1 MNYNYDNVVVG
12 SSFDAV
18 LYAFVHN
25 YPIVYSKYDLPFRFD
40 YLDSSIDL
48 SCLSIDN
55 KPSVINTVSDQVV
68 VGVPKITLWERML
81 FLLSLDSKAPLSNLC
96 SNIRRKDNKII
107 CSNEYS
113 KIAQITFNNCHY
125 FHDAGSSNFV
135 KEKILA
141 SDKYICYDWI
151 AINRGGKQSIDLIE
165 TKDDLAK
172 EIWFYPSDRIDGNTA
187 VKDVCVVSL
196 LTKQQ
201 IDDFNYSETMAR
213 FKLLHEMET
222 LGLKGPS
229 NGYGPNGKLKYYK
242 IRATCTDRTI
252 RKLNHSLEPNSSDIK
267 VTHFNKQ
274 DYYARLPQ
282 ACMGYNRFLRHL

>member
-55 KPSVINTVSDQVV
+55 KPSVINTVSEQVV

-252 RKLNHSLEPNSSDIK
+252 RKLHHSLEPNSSDIK
-267 VTHFNKQ
+267 VAHFNKQ